1 MSKPD
6 MTGRNWQARIPA
18 DLMSIK
24 KAIRIERDRLFE
36 LELSTGKEP
45 EDCETFHLEWL
56 EQERARGVQQI
67 VTNFQEGKMTTKEK
81 IKDWVIGLAGMFS
94 FWLFLMYMVTEAL

>member
-18 DLMSIK
+18 DLMCIK

-36 LELSTGKEP
+36 LELSTGIEP
-45 EDCETFHLEWL
+45 KDCETFHLEWL

-67 VTNFQEGKMTTKEK
+67 VTNF
-81 IKDWVIGLAGMFS
+81 
-94 FWLFLMYMVTEAL
+94 

>member
-1 MSKPD
+1 MVSLNILKHLQPPSAALGGVMIKPD

-18 DLMSIK
+18 DLMCIK

-67 VTNFQEGKMTTKEK
+67 VTNF
-81 IKDWVIGLAGMFS
+81 
-94 FWLFLMYMVTEAL
+94 

>member
-1 MSKPD
+1 MSHLVFLKDQQKHQLKNKPPSAALGGFMSKPD

-18 DLMSIK
+18 DLMCIK

-67 VTNFQEGKMTTKEK
+67 VTNF
-81 IKDWVIGLAGMFS
+81 
-94 FWLFLMYMVTEAL
+94 

>member
-18 DLMSIK
+18 GQECVK
-24 KAIRIERDRLFE
+24 KAVGTELDRLIE
-36 LELSTGKEP
+36 LELSTGQEP
-45 EDCETFHLEWL
+45 EDCETFHLDWL

-67 VTNFQEGKMTTKEK
+67 VTNF
-81 IKDWVIGLAGMFS
+81 
-94 FWLFLMYMVTEAL
+94 